1 MALDIKRLEA
11 RATGKTHAV
20 AQEVYVDGDFM
31 DGWVAKID
39 SVTVS
44 HPETNQNHFKT
55 EAEALS
61 AATAFQDAAKKL
73 LAIMMR
79 RPKES

>member
-1 MALDIKRLEA
+1 MAFDIKRLDA
-11 RATGKTHAV
+11 CATGKTHAI
-20 AQEVYVDGDFM
+20 AQEVYVDGDFV

-61 AATAFQDAAKKL
+61 AATAFQDAAKKH
-73 LAIMMR
+73 LAVLTA
-79 RPKES
+79 

>member
-1 MALDIKRLEA
+1 MTLDIKKLES
-11 RATGKTHAV
+11 RATGKAHAV
-20 AQEVYVDGDFM
+20 AQETYIDGDFV

-44 HPETNQNHFKT
+44 HPETNQTHFKT

-61 AATAFQDAAKKL
+61 AAIAFQDAVKKH
-73 LAIMMR
+73 LA
-79 RPKES
+79 ELSA